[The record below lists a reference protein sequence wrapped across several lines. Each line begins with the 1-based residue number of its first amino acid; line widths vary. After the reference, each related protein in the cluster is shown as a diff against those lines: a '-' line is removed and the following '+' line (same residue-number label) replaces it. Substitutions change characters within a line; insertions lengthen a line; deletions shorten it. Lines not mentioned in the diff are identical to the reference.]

1 MAEKKISEL
10 TAEAGTPDLN
20 SLIEISAYAAGPV
33 YTSKKYTLSQLKAL
47 VYNGL
52 SNNISGGLGGQ
63 ILYQSAAD
71 TTSKLANGSAGQVL
85 QSNGGTNAP
94 SWVTPSSGIG
104 GSGTTN
110 NLTKWTSSS
119 NVGDA
124 GPTDDGTILNINRKL
139 GVTGMTIMGKSVMA
153 LLTASVN
160 NLSIGSFTYFE
171 QSANAGPFNIT
182 GLTGGEN
189 GRMIYFQNPSTNA
202 WNFTHQDAASTAA
215 NRIITKTGAA
225 VSIGAGGCGVLVY
238 DSGSS
243 RWRLILVY

>member
-20 SLIEISAYAAGPV
+20 SLIEISAYSAGPT

-47 VYNGL
+47 VYNGTAD
-52 SNNISGGLGGQ
+52 NISGGAGGQ
-63 ILYQSAAD
+63 LLYQSASG
-71 TTSKLANGSAGQVL
+71 TTSKLSNGSSGQYL
-85 QSNGGTNAP
+85 KSNGGTNAP
-94 SWVTPSSGIG
+94 SWDSPSAGVT
-104 GSGTTN
+104 GSGTN
-110 NLTKWTSSS
+110 GNLVKWTGAST
-119 NVGDA
+119 VGDA
-124 GPTDDGTILNINRKL
+124 GSTDDGTIFNVNRKL
-139 GVTGMTIMGKSVMA
+139 GVTGMTILGKSVLS

-189 GRMIYFQNPSTNA
+189 GRMIYFQNTGNNT
-202 WNFTHQDAASTAA
+202 WNFTNEDASSTAS
-215 NRIITKTGAA
+215 NRILTK
-225 VSIGAGGCGVLVY
+225 GAGTIAIASRGTGVLVY